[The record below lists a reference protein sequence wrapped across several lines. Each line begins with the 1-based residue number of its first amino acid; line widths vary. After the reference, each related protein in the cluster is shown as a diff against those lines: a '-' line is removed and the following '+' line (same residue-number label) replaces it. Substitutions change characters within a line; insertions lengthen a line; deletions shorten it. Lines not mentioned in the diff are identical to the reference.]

1 MKIHRLA
8 PVMLVV
14 VISHVSSVEAQQA
27 TTTAP
32 QSPAVVAGGNV
43 TITYNSMSSEEK
55 AAFAKQVAESLLA
68 MKVNGAPQ
76 VGPGAEQRVEQAV
89 TGIAKGASE
98 GDEQLQQ
105 ALSLLAAG
113 KVA

>member
-1 MKIHRLA
+1 
-8 PVMLVV
+8 
-14 VISHVSSVEAQQA
+14 
-27 TTTAP
+27 
-32 QSPAVVAGGNV
+32 
-43 TITYNSMSSEEK
+43 
-55 AAFAKQVAESLLA
+55 
-68 MKVNGAPQ
+68 MKVNGAPE

-113 KVA
+113 IHIRAAEMDAAPDTRSNFLRSHPRVKTARIT